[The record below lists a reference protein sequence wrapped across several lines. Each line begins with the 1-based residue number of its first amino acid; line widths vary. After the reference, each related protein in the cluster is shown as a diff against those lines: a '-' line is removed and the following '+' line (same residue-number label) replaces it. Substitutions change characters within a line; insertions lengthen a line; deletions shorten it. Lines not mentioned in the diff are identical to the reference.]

1 VAAANLQ
8 ASVAVQREHAGLVES
23 LMHGQGALAVSLTDV
38 ADTPIW
44 EPGLDETPLWAEVT
58 VTGLFAAG
66 TDTAVVSAALSLA
79 PGIDGPAAVQWL
91 ELADRAWERAWL
103 DRFAPMAFGARL
115 WIVPTGMECPD
126 PQAIQLH
133 LDPGLAFGTGTHPT
147 TRLCLEWIE
156 GADLA
161 GKTVLDFGCGS
172 GVLGIAAALCGAA
185 QVLCVD
191 YDPQAIEATRD
202 NAARNGVA
210 DRLDAVC
217 ADTPPAG
224 TFDVVLSNILA
235 GILVRLADPLQAA
248 GGAGAAMALAG
259 ILDEQAGQVVAAFP
273 RLHQSQRRSHEGWV
287 LISGELDRS

>member
-1 VAAANLQ
+1 
-8 ASVAVQREHAGLVES
+8 
-23 LMHGQGALAVSLTDV
+23 
-38 ADTPIW
+38 
-44 EPGLDETPLWAEVT
+44 
-58 VTGLFAAG
+58 
-66 TDTAVVSAALSLA
+66 
-79 PGIDGPAAVQWL
+79 
-91 ELADRAWERAWL
+91 
-103 DRFAPMAFGARL
+103 
-115 WIVPTGMECPD
+115 MECPD

-191 YDPQAIEATRD
+191 YDPQAFEATRD

-273 RLHQSQRRSHEGWV
+273 RLRQPQRRSHEGWV
-287 LISGELDRS
+287 LISGELDHS